1 MGAAPP
7 ASGSPDDRLRVVVA
21 VPEDVVDDVVD
32 VRGTAVTPRFVA
44 GVVRYQGH
52 SLTPPEIG
60 TGSQKFHSRRV
71 GPCPASPGH
80 LGTCLAHGLCPPR
93 AYRRRMQ
100 LLNGLLAV
108 QVLAVLGAF
117 LAEAVGTFAV
127 AVLATFAQMTGSLLS
142 GFVGTTIP
150 DTTAEHRR

>member
-1 MGAAPP
+1 
-7 ASGSPDDRLRVVVA
+7 
-21 VPEDVVDDVVD
+21 
-32 VRGTAVTPRFVA
+32 
-44 GVVRYQGH
+44 
-52 SLTPPEIG
+52 
-60 TGSQKFHSRRV
+60 
-71 GPCPASPGH
+71 
-80 LGTCLAHGLCPPR
+80 
-93 AYRRRMQ
+93 MQ